1 DHLDELVTA
10 YVGHHAPDKIART
23 RLQAIVSQYGWSLW
37 GFIQAAT
44 NDFDF
49 DFYGWGLERFEGAV
63 EEFRSPG
70 FRRLLEAVQ

>member
-1 DHLDELVTA
+1 M
-10 YVGHHAPDKIART
+10 
-23 RLQAIVSQYGWSLW
+23 SQYGWSLW

-63 EEFRSPG
+63 EEFRSAEFP
-70 FRRLLEAVQ
+70 RLLEAAQ